1 MIALAAYQARTL
13 LRGRAT
19 IAAIVVFAL
28 VAGLAT
34 LLGLGSYRQLGLG
47 SVGPAAAALIN
58 LAVLLPAAQAILLG
72 SLVYAGDRE
81 SGFAAMLR
89 ARGTG
94 VPALV
99 VTTWLAVT
107 LSAWLSLLAGFGLAA
122 VIIAGNVPLADL
134 ATFVLLAGL
143 MLLVAASAAAIGVLV
158 GVVAGTRV
166 QAALA
171 AVAMWFVL
179 SIGLDL
185 AVVGLGGLPAVRRG
199 GHHRGDR
206 RRSLATARIAAL
218 GLLDANGSVLGPVG
232 PYLLDRLG
240 RAGTLAG
247 LLSVIL
253 AWTAV
258 PLGVAIAVQ
267 RRRDL

>member
-19 IAAIVVFAL
+19 IAAIVIFAL

-58 LAVLLPAAQAILLG
+58 LAVLLPTAQAILLG

-185 AVVGLGGLPAVRRG
+185 AVVGLGAYLRFGEAAIIGAIVIDPLT
-199 GHHRGDR
+199 
-206 RRSLATARIAAL
+206 TARIAAL

-232 PYLLDRLG
+232 AYLLDRIG
-240 RAGTLAG
+240 RAGTLVG